1 MASIKTILA
10 AVSHRPWDMPSRSW
24 AYYQE
29 WNKALFLHWKVSPK
43 ELNGLLPDGL
53 ELDLF
58 EGQAWVSL
66 VPFTMEK
73 IRPRGLPPF
82 APISDF
88 YEINLRTY
96 VVVDGKPG
104 VYFLN
109 IEAGK
114 RLAAVLA
121 KAVSGLP
128 YKKATMQRR
137 QEGVTL
143 YYTSEDV
150 EKGIAFSVDFE
161 VGKSQEHPDVLD
173 LWLTERY
180 CLYLENQERLIRYEI
195 QHKPWELN
203 EVRIGHLQ
211 TRYPLG
217 GLDLSRY
224 PDRVHYSMGVEVV
237 AWNKEY
243 LG

>member
-10 AVSHRPWDMPSRSW
+10 AVAHRPWIMPSRSW

-29 WNKALFLHWKVSPK
+29 WNNALFLHWKVSPK
-43 ELNGLLPDGL
+43 ELEGLIPDGL

-58 EGQAWVSL
+58 DGNAWVSL

-82 APISDF
+82 APISNF
-88 YEINLRTY
+88 HEINLRTY
-96 VVVDGKPG
+96 VVLDGKPG

-109 IEAGK
+109 IEASK
-114 RLAAVLA
+114 YSSAVLA
-121 KAVSGLP
+121 KAFSGLP

-137 QEGVTL
+137 QEGAKL
-143 YYTSEDV
+143 YYTSEDE

-161 VGKSQEHPDVLD
+161 IGKRKVDSTALD

-180 CLYLENQERLIRYEI
+180 CLYLDKLDQLARYEI
-195 QHKPWELN
+195 QHKPWDLN
-203 EVRIGHLQ
+203 EVRIGSLK
-211 TRYPLG
+211 TIYPLG
-217 GLDLSRY
+217 ALDLSRA
-224 PDRVHYSMGVEVV
+224 PDCMHYSKGVEVV
-237 AWNKEY
+237 AWDKEQ